1 MMDELLPL
9 CVAIGLGL
17 MMFGSGL
24 ARMLFG
30 VFS

>member
-1 MMDELLPL
+1 MWDELLPL
-9 CVAIGLGL
+9 CVAVGLCL

-30 VFS
+30 AFS